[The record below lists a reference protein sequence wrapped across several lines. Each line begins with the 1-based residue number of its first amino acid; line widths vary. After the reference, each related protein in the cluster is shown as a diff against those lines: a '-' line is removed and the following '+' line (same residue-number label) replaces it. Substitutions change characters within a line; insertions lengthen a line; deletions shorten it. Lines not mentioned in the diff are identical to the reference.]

1 MISGIK
7 VSEEDSKLL
16 NSEEKFFSAF
26 GISADYELRKEILI
40 LKSEV
45 SIPNIELK
53 ILHEA
58 GLLKVEPKGHCR
70 VWIEMSLYKF
80 CLSALEIAL
89 FMILYCWPIFLY
101 STTTKVSLN
110 MNHLVI
116 AMVVA
121 VIGFLLAYYLFQRN
135 IRPYFILRKH
145 NFRFGDR
152 YEPTV

>member
-1 MISGIK
+1 MLSGIV
-7 VSEEDSKLL
+7 VSKEDSELL

-26 GISADYELRKEILI
+26 SIAADYELRKAILT

-45 SIPNIELK
+45 SIPNIELN
-53 ILHEA
+53 ILHKA

-80 CLSALEIAL
+80 CLSASEIAL

-101 STTTKVSLN
+101 SVATNIFLN
-110 MNHLVI
+110 ITYLVI
-116 AMVVA
+116 SMVIA
-121 VIGFLLAYYLFQRN
+121 ALGFSLAYYLFQRN
-135 IRPYFILRKH
+135 IRPYLILRKH

-152 YEPTV
+152 YEPAI